1 MLVTLNLIRYKK
13 LCQVQ
18 SNVPC
23 IIKLIIYMYVYT
35 RDKKKNVPNGWRFA
49 KRNRA
54 SWLQFKLCKKGILR
68 FIYVARKEKKSYLM
82 VMFVVKQLMKC
93 ALIYMYKLKYH
104 RKHLHSSKSFSLSIY
119 LLLHLVKCL
128 WANRRSN
135 YT

>member
-1 MLVTLNLIRYKK
+1 MLVTLNLICYQI

-35 RDKKKNVPNGWRFA
+35 RDKKNVPIGWRFV

-54 SWLQFKLCKKGILR
+54 SWLQFKLCKKGIWR
-68 FIYVARKEKKSYLM
+68 FIYVARKEKKTHLM
-82 VMFVVKQLMKC
+82 AMFVVKQLMKC
-93 ALIYMYKLKYH
+93 AMIYMYKLKYH

-128 WANRRSN
+128 WAIRRSN